1 MKLRILGVI
10 KFSNHL
16 SLFVWVT
23 FKYQSV
29 SVRQVQLC
37 NSYLVRK
44 GVVNFV
50 ATSVELTYHRPN
62 TRYNPNKLVIV
73 RISKIFFCFGGTL
86 GLHVASGIAGP
97 DKDSR
102 PP

>member
-1 MKLRILGVI
+1 MKLRILGVV

-23 FKYQSV
+23 FKDQSDKFSYV
-29 SVRQVQLC
+29 TG
-37 NSYLVRK
+37 YLVRK

-62 TRYNPNKLVIV
+62 TRYNPNKPVII
-73 RISKIFFCFGGTL
+73 RISKIFFVLEAPSGSTL
-86 GLHVASGIAGP
+86 
-97 DKDSR
+97 
-102 PP
+102 PPG